1 MEWPKC
7 EEPGCINGQTEHRM
21 GGWQECPAC
30 NGTGER
36 ELTVDEAAEYIKS
49 FRVHSYNPR
58 PGITN
63 YEICPEAWP
72 IWFWGETFKGA
83 LNSAARGEWERRHG
97 IDEGGIWSAARAVR
111 RQG

>member
-1 MEWPKC
+1 MWD
-7 EEPGCINGQTEHRM
+7 
-21 GGWQECPAC
+21 
-30 NGTGER
+30 GER